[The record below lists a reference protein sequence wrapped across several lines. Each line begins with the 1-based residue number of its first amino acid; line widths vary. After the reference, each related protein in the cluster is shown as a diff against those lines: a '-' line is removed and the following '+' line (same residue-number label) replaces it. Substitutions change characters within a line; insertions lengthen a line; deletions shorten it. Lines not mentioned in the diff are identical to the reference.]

1 LAVSAGVKVT
11 LWEEVP
17 ALGVVAGVVNA
28 KLPATLA
35 VPPLRVL
42 LDKVCPYV
50 IAPAVGSAPIAGVA
64 LSTVTL
70 TVVVTGL

>member
-1 LAVSAGVKVT
+1 VKVT

-17 ALGVVAGVVNA
+17 ALGVVVGAVNA

-35 VPPLRVL
+35 APPLRVL

-50 IAPAVGSAPIAGVA
+50 IAPALGAALIVGVA
-64 LSTVTL
+64 LLTVTL